1 MQNKWGRTFKIKIIY
16 ITGKLLKIQNEASG
30 WRTDYTEFSSCE
42 VCLLSLFILQYIFG
56 NVESD
61 PNQIN
66 LLNSQSYLQ
75 ICTDYILRLTYA
87 STEMHEQC
95 LNGNDLRL
103 LRTGVSRYIL
113 NFQLFILLTLVLHL
127 NLQFY
132 CISLLLNILNSGM
145 KILHDPCIFACANH
159 VVLL

>member
-1 MQNKWGRTFKIKIIY
+1 MSQESYWKNK
-16 ITGKLLKIQNEASG
+16 NEASD
-30 WRTDYTEFSSCE
+30 WRTNYTEFSSPE
-42 VCLLSLFILQYIFG
+42 VCLSLFIYQYIFG

-61 PNQIN
+61 HKQIN

-75 ICTDYILRLTYA
+75 IFTDYILRLTST
-87 STEMHEQC
+87 STEMHEQFVI
-95 LNGNDLRL
+95 GNDLRP

-113 NFQLFILLTLVLHL
+113 NFLLCLLTLVLHL

-132 CISLLLNILNSGM
+132 CIYLLHRILNSGL
-145 KILHDPCIFACANH
+145 KILHDPCIVACAYH